1 MERRIDS
8 YIKRA
13 EELANQEGGLELLK
27 GAIANT
33 ERLRG
38 KGEPVS
44 ERNLGVLKKLLALA
58 QRAGKNADK
67 N

>member
-8 YIKRA
+8 YIKTA
-13 EELANQEGGLELLK
+13 EELANQEGGIELLK
-27 GAIANT
+27 AAIANT
-33 ERLRG
+33 ERLLD

-44 ERNLGVLKKLLALA
+44 KRNLGVLIKLLTLA
-58 QRAGKNADK
+58 QRAGKNADQ